1 MDRALTQD
9 VGLIVAGGLSDV
21 GARAAAAAF
30 TRLAGVRH
38 GTDPAAASDALA
50 QPDAPDWWLLV
61 DRAAQP
67 APGLV
72 STLLAELG
80 RLPDGTGAYSDFYL
94 DLTGGV
100 AAAGAAALARADVG
114 AWSKERARWQ
124 DYTGSVALVRSEALR
139 AAIDEGVDP
148 AAASS
153 SLRHRALVQSA
164 LLGSVAYAREPLY
177 TVPRDVIGPVG
188 AAERAGMLTLQ
199 RAGFTLPGGLP
210 PRQLAQWPG
219 VSIVIPTRGGRA
231 RVGGRTRRLIDVTMR
246 SFIDTTRQLQPEF
259 VLVVDD
265 DVPYDYVDPWQGELG
280 DRLRIVATSPPFNF
294 SAKVNAGIAAAS
306 GDVVAIMNDDMSAI
320 TDTWLDNLVAA
331 ACEPD
336 VGAVGAM
343 LLLESGDIQHAGHHY
358 TATGPYLLDVGRPLG
373 PGPRGRNACD
383 RDVTGVTAAC
393 LVQRKEVWDQVGG
406 LAEEFPVS
414 FNDVDYC
421 ERIALAG
428 YRIVQCNSSRLFHY
442 ESRTRRRGATEDEIE
457 LFVQRLGHRLAPDP
471 MTPYEPPPKPHW
483 RQQASYRWDKL
494 RSTWAAGG
502 ASGVLAALRTRGGDD
517 GPAG

>member
-1 MDRALTQD
+1 M
-9 VGLIVAGGLSDV
+9 
-21 GARAAAAAF
+21 
-30 TRLAGVRH
+30 
-38 GTDPAAASDALA
+38 
-50 QPDAPDWWLLV
+50 
-61 DRAAQP
+61 
-67 APGLV
+67 
-72 STLLAELG
+72 
-80 RLPDGTGAYSDFYL
+80 
-94 DLTGGV
+94 
-100 AAAGAAALARADVG
+100 
-114 AWSKERARWQ
+114 
-124 DYTGSVALVRSEALR
+124 
-139 AAIDEGVDP
+139 
-148 AAASS
+148 
-153 SLRHRALVQSA
+153 
-164 LLGSVAYAREPLY
+164 
-177 TVPRDVIGPVG
+177 IGPVG

-358 TATGPYLLDVGRPLG
+358 TATGPYLLDVGGRWGLGRGAKRLRPRRHGRDRGVPGAAEGSVG
-373 PGPRGRNACD
+373 PGWRTGRGVPGQLQRRRLLRTD
-383 RDVTGVTAAC
+383 RA
-393 LVQRKEVWDQVGG
+393 GG
-406 LAEEFPVS
+406 LPNRPVQL
-414 FNDVDYC
+414 
-421 ERIALAG
+421 LAPLPL
-428 YRIVQCNSSRLFHY
+428 RVADPPA
-442 ESRTRRRGATEDEIE
+442 RRDRDEIE

-471 MTPYEPPPKPHW
+471 MTPTNPAQAALAPAGLLPLGQAALDLGRRR
-483 RQQASYRWDKL
+483 RQR
-494 RSTWAAGG
+494 
-502 ASGVLAALRTRGGDD
+502 VLAALRTRGGDD